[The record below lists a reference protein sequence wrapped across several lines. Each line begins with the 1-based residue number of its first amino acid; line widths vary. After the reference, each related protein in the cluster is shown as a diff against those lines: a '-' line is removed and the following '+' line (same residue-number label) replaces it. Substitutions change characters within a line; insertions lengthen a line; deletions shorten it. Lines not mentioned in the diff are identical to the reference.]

1 MAVEEEWP
9 DVGDL
14 VVATVKK
21 VVGYG
26 AYVSLDEHGEKE
38 GLLHIS
44 EISTRWV
51 RNIRD
56 HVREGQKL
64 VLRVLR
70 VDEEKGQIDLSLKR
84 VGKSEQREKREE
96 FKKDQRARSILAQC
110 AKILNMSEETL
121 YEKVGIPIAEK
132 YDSLY
137 NGLEEAAKKGVSA
150 LMKLGISDEII
161 EPLAELSKEKIKIRM
176 FEGRGIINVTCRDPK
191 GVLVIKEALLNA
203 KKLGKKKKIDVEIY
217 TLGAPKYRIELAT
230 DDPKKTDG
238 ALKEIVGEVT
248 SAIEKTEGTVSFT
261 RE

>member
-9 DVGDL
+9 EVGDL

-21 VVGYG
+21 VVNYG
-26 AYVSLDEHGEKE
+26 AYVSLDEHQERE

-56 HVREGQKL
+56 HVREGQKI

-70 VDEEKGQIDLSLKR
+70 VDEEKGQIDLSFKR
-84 VGKSEQREKREE
+84 VTKSEQREKIEE
-96 FKKDQRARSILAQC
+96 FKKQQRAYSLLVQC
-110 AKILNMSEETL
+110 AKLLNMSEEAL
-121 YEKVGIPIAEK
+121 YEKVGILIAER

-137 NGLEEAAKKGVSA
+137 NGLEEAAKKGVTA
-150 LMKLGISDEII
+150 LMKLGIPDEII

-176 FEGRGIINVTCRDPK
+176 FEARGIINVACRDPK
-191 GVLVIKEALLNA
+191 GVLVIKEALSNA
-203 KKLGKKKKIDVEIY
+203 IRLGKKKKIDVEIY
-217 TLGAPKYRIELAT
+217 SLGAPKYRIELET
-230 DDPKKTDG
+230 DDPKKTEG
-238 ALKEIVGEVT
+238 ALKEIVAEIT
-248 SAIEKTEGTVSFT
+248 SAIEKAEGAVSFV